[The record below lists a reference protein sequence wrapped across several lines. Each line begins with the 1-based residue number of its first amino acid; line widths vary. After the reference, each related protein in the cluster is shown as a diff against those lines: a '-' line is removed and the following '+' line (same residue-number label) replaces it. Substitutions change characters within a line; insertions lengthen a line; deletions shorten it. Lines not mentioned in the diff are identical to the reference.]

1 VHTVLGGR
9 ARIQKL
15 NALAVDRI
23 VAGVLSIVAVAS
35 AATLPHDNLVTL
47 LSAGAVTATVAWR
60 RRAPR
65 ITTAAAIASITVFAV
80 SSGNPHLTV
89 EPTAVALNFYILGRQ
104 SAEHDRPW
112 VEALLVALAVPAIIA
127 SPGESHLV
135 DIAVTWTL
143 FVIGPV
149 AAGRAIGLRSAL
161 TGELRANA
169 ERLEREQQALTRQAA
184 AQERNRIAREL
195 HDIVAHSVSVMVIQA
210 QAAQR
215 VADDDRQAAREALRS
230 VQGCGRDALIEMRRM
245 IGVLRHEE
253 GELLGAGSP
262 GMAQLS
268 ALVERAAA
276 SGLPVEL
283 SIEGQ
288 PRELPPGL
296 DLIAFR
302 VLQEALT
309 NAIKHAGP
317 ASAHVRVAFTNHH
330 LELEVLDTGRGRAGL
345 PPVSGGQGLVG
356 MQERLALYG
365 GELHTGGRRGGGFLV
380 QARIP
385 LDEAVLA

>member
-9 ARIQKL
+9 ARIHKL
-15 NALAVDRI
+15 DALAVDRI

-35 AATLPHDNLVTL
+35 AATLPHDNLVTV

-65 ITTAAAIASITVFAV
+65 VTTAAAIASITVFAV
-80 SSGNPHLTV
+80 SSGNPHLTF

-112 VEALLVALAVPAIIA
+112 VDALLVALAVPAIIA

-149 AAGRAIGLRSAL
+149 AAGRAIGLRGAL

-169 ERLEREQQALTRQAA
+169 ERLEREQQALARQAA

-253 GELLGAGSP
+253 GELLGAASP

-330 LELEVLDTGRGRAGL
+330 LELEVLDTGRGRPDL
-345 PPVSGGQGLVG
+345 PPAIGGQGLVG

-365 GELHTGGRRGGGFLV
+365 GELHTGGRLGGGFRV